1 MKSTLS
7 INTQDKAAATN
18 LIALFIVCFAGNMF
32 AGVVSTL
39 MSVYL
44 PVVVKELRGG
54 QSDSQ
59 LNDISGYI
67 NSIFIFGWAAG
78 GFLWGVIS
86 DKTGRKASLL
96 LSIACFG
103 IFTLLTG
110 LMNNWWSVV
119 VCRFLSGVGS
129 GGLLVVTFTLISEV
143 WPEKTRAIATGILSI
158 SIPVGIFSAG
168 MISYLVSSWREG
180 FMIGIIP
187 VAIAVAGYWV
197 ITESELWLNDRSDR
211 SSLLAVE
218 SRLFHSENIAAL
230 ATGSL
235 IFGTM
240 LIGMWAI
247 FSWTPTWIQSLL
259 TTDAHKEGGISMMF
273 LGMGGLTGGFFS
285 GWLVNLVGLRR
296 SLVASFAVCIVLSFV
311 LFKTN
316 STFSVIIY
324 PEIAV
329 IALFFGVSQG
339 VLSLYIPLLFH
350 TSIRASATGFCFNIG
365 RIVTATAVLTVGMLV
380 TALGGY
386 GNALFIFSL
395 VFIIGLLAVVLIK
408 NIQPGTQHT
417 TQTQTDGTY

>member
-1 MKSTLS
+1 MKSTIS
-7 INTQDKAAATN
+7 INTQDKATTTN
-18 LIALFIVCFAGNMF
+18 LMALFIVCFAGNMF

-54 QSDSQ
+54 QSDRQ

-78 GFLWGVIS
+78 GFLWGIIS

-110 LMNNWWSVV
+110 FMNTWWCVV
-119 VCRFLSGVGS
+119 VCRFLSGVGT
-129 GGLLVVTFTLISEV
+129 GGLLVVSFTLISEV
-143 WPEKTRAIATGILSI
+143 WPEKNRAIVTGILSI

-187 VAIAVAGYWV
+187 IAIAVAGYWV
-197 ITESELWLNDRSDR
+197 ITESELWLNDRSER
-211 SSLLAVE
+211 SGLPEAKG
-218 SRLFHSENIAAL
+218 RLFHAENLAAL
-230 ATGSL
+230 ATGSV

-285 GWLVNLVGLRR
+285 GWLVNLVGLRN
-296 SLVASFAVCIVLSFV
+296 SLIASFVVCSLLSFV

-324 PEIAV
+324 PEIA
-329 IALFFGVSQG
+329 ILALFFGASQG
-339 VLSLYIPLLFH
+339 ILSLYIPLLFH

-365 RIVTATAVLTVGMLV
+365 RVFTGLAVLTVGVLV

-386 GNALFIFSL
+386 SNALFIFSL
-395 VFIIGLLAVVLIK
+395 IFIIGLLAVVLIK
-408 NIQPGTQHT
+408 NIQPATQHT
-417 TQTQTDGTY
+417 KQMENDGTY